1 MNLNGRRPQFY
12 FKWKTTSILSQMEDD
27 INFISIGRRPQL
39 YFKWKTTSI
48 LFQMEDDLN
57 LFSNGRRPKLSFYM
71 EVNPYILLLQKR
83 RQFKIIKIEND
94 INFFQFSKIFQMLG
108 MS

>member
-12 FKWKTTSILSQMEDD
+12 FKWTMTSILSQMEDD

-39 YFKWKTTSI
+39 YFKWKMTSI

-57 LFSNGRRPKLSFYM
+57 FFSNGRRPKLSFSM
-71 EVNPYILLLQKR
+71 EVNLYILLLQKR
-83 RQFKIIKIEND
+83 RQLKIFKIEDNII
-94 INFFQFSKIFQMLG
+94 FLQFLKIFQLLG

>member
-1 MNLNGRRPQFY
+1 MANCQATLY
-12 FKWKTTSILSQMEDD
+12 LKWKTTSILSQMEDD
-27 INFISIGRRPQL
+27 INFISNGRRPQL

-57 LFSNGRRPKLSFYM
+57 LFSNGRRPKLSFHM
-71 EVNPYILLLQKR
+71 EVNLYILLLQKR
-83 RQFKIIKIEND
+83 RQLKIFNNKKDD
-94 INFFQFSKIFQMLG
+94 INFLKFLKIFQLLE